1 MRLHPR
7 LASLLV
13 SVIIFLI
20 LGLLYRIFRF
30 HIAIVAIVAIVI
42 ILTTTVGTIIY
53 HHLVNKYDD
62 DDMII

>member
-1 MRLHPR
+1 MRIHPR
-7 LASLLV
+7 LA
-13 SVIIFLI
+13 
-20 LGLLYRIFRF
+20 GLLFTLVASLIFGLLNRIFRF
-30 HIAIVAIVAIVI
+30 HIAIVAIVI